1 LERELGPD
9 ALEIKEVVN
18 LIKNADLEKT
28 VSNMGDCYE
37 KLVKEFLVNI
47 PVDCDDPMSKDYH
60 IFYVRGRKV
69 MFSAAI
75 INRYLGIN
83 EIDCVD
89 AEISDNQVC
98 KVITTNQVKVWPK
111 KGKTSSGKLSVK
123 YAILNRIGAA
133 NWVPTTHSSDIAT
146 GMAKFI
152 YCIGTKTKMNYGAYI
167 FEQTIRHGKSDAVK
181 LPIAFP
187 TLLSR
192 IIVDQQ
198 PGILAVADVPK

>member
-1 LERELGPD
+1 MEICFQLKTGLGKR
-9 ALEIKEVVN
+9 IR
-18 LIKNADLEKT
+18 T
-28 VSNMGDCYE
+28 RC
-37 KLVKEFLVNI
+37 F
-47 PVDCDDPMSKDYH
+47 
-60 IFYVRGRKV
+60 RGRKV
-69 MFSAAI
+69 KFSAAI

-187 TLLSR
+187 TLLSG

-198 PGILAVADVPK
+198 PGILTVADVPKKRESHMSLHYKLFGSHHVADIVGTSASVAAA